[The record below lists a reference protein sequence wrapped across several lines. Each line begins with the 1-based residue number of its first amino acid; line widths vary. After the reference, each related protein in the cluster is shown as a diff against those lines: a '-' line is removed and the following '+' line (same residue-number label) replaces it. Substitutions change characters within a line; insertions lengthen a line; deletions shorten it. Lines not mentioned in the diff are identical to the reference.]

1 MYDDE
6 IKECMLSV
14 RISELLFNLN
24 CIIVVKRQVHF
35 ITTEIFG
42 PNWKES
48 TFCIAVYL
56 VAWWKSVTLTTNNRR
71 FKSYQTLFFL
81 LQYYVNFNKM

>member
-14 RISELLFNLN
+14 RISELLLYLN
-24 CIIVVKRQVHF
+24 CIKVVKRQVHF

-42 PNWKES
+42 PVGKN
-48 TFCIAVYL
+48 L
-56 VAWWKSVTLTTNNRR
+56 RR
-71 FKSYQTLFFL
+71 GGVVEERHTH
-81 LQYYVNFNKM
+81 NK